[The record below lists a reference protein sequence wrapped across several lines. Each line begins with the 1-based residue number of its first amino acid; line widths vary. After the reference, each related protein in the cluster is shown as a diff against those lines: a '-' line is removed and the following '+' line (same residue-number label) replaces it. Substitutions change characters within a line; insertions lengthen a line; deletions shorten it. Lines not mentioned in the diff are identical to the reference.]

1 MNLLMWTLTMNNNQ
15 NTLEEV
21 FAQRRE
27 YWMKWVDDMSTLVKT
42 MDGLLT
48 LQSEIYARRQEA
60 VENYH
65 NLTATLARQTKVYKE
80 RYNEIYNKIRLLKIP
95 NTPNYVYATEVALRN
110 QADGELAQDKYIIDI
125 IENHVSYMDQT
136 IKTIDGLIYTIS
148 NRIKIEEI
156 KMGR

>member
-1 MNLLMWTLTMNNNQ
+1 MEVMNNTT
-15 NTLEEV
+15 TLEEV
-21 FAQRRE
+21 FAQRRD
-27 YWMKWVDDMSTLVKT
+27 YWIKWVDDMSTLVKT

-65 NLTATLARQTKVYKE
+65 NLTATLAKQTKIYKE
-80 RYNEIYNKIRLLKIP
+80 RYNEIYNRIRVLKIP
-95 NTPNYVYATEVALRN
+95 NTPNFVYGTEPALRN
-110 QADGELAQDKYIIDI
+110 QVEGELSQEKYIIDI
-125 IENHVSYMDQT
+125 IENHISYMDQT